1 MKKFALNLILFICF
15 LVSPIFTNEPIL
27 FCAIEKS
34 GSCYVATKLRKG
46 LEKPLV
52 VISNSD
58 FPAWHIQ
65 PQKFARF
72 IQMNALAR
80 EHLIPSLENLALIK
94 SSGIK
99 MIFHIRDLR
108 QIVVS
113 FAFYHQERIKED
125 PTVVQSYRNEGYY
138 GVDSWSLNDLIEHF
152 ITRVPEIVDR
162 IQGWLKASQEGSIP
176 ILITTFE
183 ELVDNEQ
190 LFFERILD
198 FYNIP
203 KETFV
208 PSYVP
213 KDKFVKFRKGSK
225 NEWRYVLSL
234 EQQQRINNMIPDEFF
249 TFFKWER

>member
-1 MKKFALNLILFICF
+1 M
-15 LVSPIFTNEPIL
+15 
-27 FCAIEKS
+27 
-34 GSCYVATKLRKG
+34 
-46 LEKPLV
+46 

-58 FPAWHIQ
+58 SPAWHIQ

-80 EHLIPSLENLALIK
+80 EHLIASPENIALLK

-99 MIFHIRDLR
+99 MIFHVRDLR
-108 QIVVS
+108 QRVVS
-113 FAFYHQERIKED
+113 FAYYHQERIKED
-125 PTVVQSYRNEGYY
+125 PIVAQHYRNNGYNDI
-138 GVDSWSLNDLIEHF
+138 DSWTLNDLIEHF
-152 ITRVPEIVDR
+152 ISMVPGIVNR
-162 IQGWLKASQEGSIP
+162 IQGWLKVSQEGTIP

-203 KETFV
+203 KETFI
-208 PSYVP
+208 SNYVP

-225 NEWRYVLSL
+225 NEWRNVLSI